1 MRYTV
6 KALLSGKGAV
16 QLELEAASEAE
27 VHSQIHA
34 QGGVVLSVRRNFSG
48 LSGLLSRSR
57 TRFPLANF
65 SQELL
70 ALLNA
75 GLNLVEGIET
85 LAEKEEDSSIRELL
99 QQLLARLHEGMT
111 FSRALE
117 AYPQVFPPLYVATVR
132 ASERTGDLGE
142 ALTRYLIYQ
151 SQMDAVRKKLVGASI
166 YPALLLILGGLVAIF
181 LLVFVVPRFS
191 AIYEDVGA
199 DLPWM
204 SLLLIEWGH
213 LVQKNGWLLAG
224 ATIIMLIALFYLLS
238 QPSVRVWLLQAI
250 WRIPAI
256 GERMRIYQLARFYK
270 TLGMLLRGGIPVAQ
284 ALEMVSDLLQPHF
297 RPRVA
302 TAVGLIR
309 EGQSISSAM
318 QRAELTTA
326 VGSRMLRVGERTGQM
341 GDMMERIGN
350 FHDEEIGRWVDW
362 MTKLIEPLLMA
373 VIGTVIGGIIVLMY
387 LPIFELAGSIN

>member
-34 QGGVVLSVRRNFSG
+34 QGGVVLSVRRDFSG

-341 GDMMERIGN
+341 GEMMERIGN